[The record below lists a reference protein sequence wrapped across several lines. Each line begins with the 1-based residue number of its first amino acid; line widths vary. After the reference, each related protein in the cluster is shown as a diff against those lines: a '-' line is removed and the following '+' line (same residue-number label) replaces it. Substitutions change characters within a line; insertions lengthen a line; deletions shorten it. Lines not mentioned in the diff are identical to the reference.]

1 METQELAGEYMVP
14 NLREMV
20 TGFLL
25 KPDNSF
31 QFFLT
36 YGALDRYATGQW
48 RREGDTVFF
57 NSGEWSGADFTIV
70 QSEKGDEE
78 DGIMVRLDPPNPMLA
93 AYLLLSLAG
102 GKENSWI
109 QFRGPGELRLEPQAF
124 ETLSFQFEFCP
135 ERFTALTPVKGH
147 TVFSV
152 RPEQS
157 LFELFLRD
165 FSLQLTG
172 EGMKG
177 RHPMMEGEFEYIRSG
192 K

>member
-1 METQELAGEYMVP
+1 METQELAGEYMVT
-14 NLREMV
+14 NLREMA

-165 FSLQLTG
+165 FSLQITV